1 MKTKY
6 IINTE
11 NGLFFYNKEDYTIN
25 ILNKIT
31 GLSDVGIS
39 AMNYD
44 SKNNI
49 IIISYLNTNVD
60 LIKGDEIINITDIK
74 DKLIIGEKKINNIDI
89 EDGVAYLSTSIGLI
103 LIDLLKE
110 EIIDTYKIGENGNFV
125 GINDC
130 YIDDTASL
138 LVLLGSLVADKNAN
152 TF

>member
-1 MKTKY
+1 
-6 IINTE
+6 
-11 NGLFFYNKEDYTIN
+11 
-25 ILNKIT
+25 
-31 GLSDVGIS
+31 
-39 AMNYD
+39 MNYD

-89 EDGVAYLSTSIGLI
+89 EDGVLAYLSTSIGLI
-103 LIDLLKE
+103 LMDLLNE

-130 YIDDTASL
+130 YIDDTCIF
-138 LVLLGSLVADKNAN
+138 VGTTDGVYFADKNSN
-152 TF
+152 TLFDFNSWTKLLLN